1 MKSAKS
7 SRLACQK
14 KSYRGILP
22 RTRVGDS
29 HHWEVTAERLDIL
42 RDADLIV
49 RQEINRHGNQLW
61 QAFAVLLPI
70 RSVVLWATSAPTLT
84 RLYCAWFLVK
94 MATADWARSLICWK
108 LFPTVLSTKFAASTG
123 GLRYYV

>member
-1 MKSAKS
+1 LVAQ
-7 SRLACQK
+7 LACQK

-22 RTRVGDS
+22 DPVGDS

-49 RQEINRHGNQLW
+49 RQEITEVASKDCW

-70 RSVVLWATSAPTLT
+70 RSVVL
-84 RLYCAWFLVK
+84 
-94 MATADWARSLICWK
+94 
-108 LFPTVLSTKFAASTG
+108 
-123 GLRYYV
+123 